1 MPKKYHKKPVQQQ
14 KIAKKRINFLF
25 QHANEVFKEDSN
37 LSDKYVKMA
46 RRIAMKVRLKL
57 PKTLRRKFCK
67 HCLYFLR
74 PGVNC
79 RVRTRKKMLVVYCQ
93 NCRKF
98 MRFGLGWCWT
108 YSLKIGSHS
117 FLCHSFSILIACL
130 KPRLINSLLTMFPL
144 CGWENNLGRWEW
156 KPCM

>member
-1 MPKKYHKKPVQQQ
+1 MGNEKIIALERVKTLLSEADENFSSNPV
-14 KIAKKRINFLF
+14 RS
-25 QHANEVFKEDSN
+25 H
-37 LSDKYVKMA
+37 KYVKVA

-98 MRFGLGWCWT
+98 MRFGLG
-108 YSLKIGSHS
+108 
-117 FLCHSFSILIACL
+117 
-130 KPRLINSLLTMFPL
+130 
-144 CGWENNLGRWEW
+144 
-156 KPCM
+156 